1 LCGGVGERA
10 ARRAGERVGLVIVGD
25 SQHVHGDP
33 ALGHRREQALRG
45 YNSSSRWVVTAMTFS
60 GGFILSVRMGSAGKP
75 PWGRA
80 PRMDHK
86 PPYPSRTVCSTVFEL
101 AGNFIDNVEI
111 AVVLGLA
118 EQGAAEDQH
127 QTP

>member
-1 LCGGVGERA
+1 
-10 ARRAGERVGLVIVGD
+10 
-25 SQHVHGDP
+25 
-33 ALGHRREQALRG
+33 
-45 YNSSSRWVVTAMTFS
+45 
-60 GGFILSVRMGSAGKP
+60 
-75 PWGRA
+75 
-80 PRMDHK
+80 MDHK